1 MKKAKIVIIAI
12 VTLLALIVFFQNTET
27 VETKFLFTK
36 ITMPRV
42 LLLIM
47 TFMAGFVVGLITASH
62 VLRKSVKPDKSSTK
76 V

>member
-1 MKKAKIVIIAI
+1 MKKAKIIIIAI
-12 VTLLALIVFFQNTET
+12 VTLLALIVFLQNTET

-47 TFMAGFVVGLITASH
+47 TFMTGFVVGLITASH
-62 VLRKSVKPDKSSTK
+62 VLRSSVRSDKSLKKT
-76 V
+76 

>member
-12 VTLLALIVFFQNTET
+12 VTLLALIVFLQNTET

-36 ITMPRV
+36 ISMPRV

-47 TFMAGFVVGLITASH
+47 TFMTGFVVGLITASN
-62 VLRKSVKPDKSSTK
+62 VLRKSAKPDKTSAK
-76 V
+76 A